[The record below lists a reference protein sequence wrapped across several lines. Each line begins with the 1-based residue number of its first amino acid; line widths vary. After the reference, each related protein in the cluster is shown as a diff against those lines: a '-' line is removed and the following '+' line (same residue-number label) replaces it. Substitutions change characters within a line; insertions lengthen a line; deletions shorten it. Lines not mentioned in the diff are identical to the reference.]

1 MAASQRLV
9 SPGLEISRAGTKKK
23 NGNINFGHIIYVV
36 LGSKFQTHTIIQMDT
51 IIQMAIR

>member
-36 LGSKFQTHTIIQMDT
+36 LGSKFQIHT